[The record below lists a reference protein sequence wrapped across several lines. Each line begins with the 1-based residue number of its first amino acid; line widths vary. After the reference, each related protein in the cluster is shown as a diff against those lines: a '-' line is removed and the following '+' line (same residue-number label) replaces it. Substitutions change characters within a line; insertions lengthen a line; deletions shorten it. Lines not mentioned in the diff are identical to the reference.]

1 MAATEGS
8 RTIYRIGFADG
19 RAYVGVTS
27 KEVAVRVRQHGQL
40 YSAVN
45 MELYKRLSAGLPYE
59 LTILAADVPAGK
71 AYARELAF
79 IHAEPAPL
87 NRLSPLD
94 PGVRTL
100 PLTPS
105 STYSRPYRAG
115 RRRNKPVRPGT
126 YTCSLCR
133 DRLPHTAFYK
143 DRTRFNGLH
152 SRCKDC
158 YKSEAARRRGALPDQ
173 GADGRPRAGGVP

>member
-1 MAATEGS
+1 MAATEGL

-27 KEVAVRVRQHGQL
+27 KEVAVRIRQHGQL
-40 YSAVN
+40 HAAVN
-45 MELYKRLSAGLPYE
+45 MELYRRLSASQPYE

-79 IHAEPAPL
+79 IHAEANPL
-87 NRLSPLD
+87 NRLSRLAPEA
-94 PGVRTL
+94 RTL

-105 STYSRPYRAG
+105 NTYSRPYRAG

-152 SRCKDC
+152 SRCKEC
-158 YKSEAARRRGALPDQ
+158 YNREAARRRGSLSAPCQ
-173 GADGRPRAGGVP
+173 GADGEP